1 MDSNLAGLWKLS
13 KIILFHFQTCHNCF
27 LSAKCSLQ
35 VPLVSLMLAFV
46 TFEAKRERLRPRE
59 RGKGSCA
66 GRQEERKEEATWVSP
81 NEVGRMG
88 PGVAPITSYVTHL
101 TRRT

>member
-1 MDSNLAGLWKLS
+1 
-13 KIILFHFQTCHNCF
+13 
-27 LSAKCSLQ
+27 
-35 VPLVSLMLAFV
+35 MLAFV

-59 RGKGSCA
+59 WGQAQGSCA

-81 NEVGRMG
+81 NQVGRMG

>member
-1 MDSNLAGLWKLS
+1 M
-13 KIILFHFQTCHNCF
+13 
-27 LSAKCSLQ
+27 
-35 VPLVSLMLAFV
+35 VSLMLAFV

-59 RGKGSCA
+59 WDKHKAGA

>member
-1 MDSNLAGLWKLS
+1 MRGCDQESGDKAG
-13 KIILFHFQTCHNCF
+13 
-27 LSAKCSLQ
+27 
-35 VPLVSLMLAFV
+35 
-46 TFEAKRERLRPRE
+46 
-59 RGKGSCA
+59 A

>member
-1 MDSNLAGLWKLS
+1 MRGCDQESGDKHKAG
-13 KIILFHFQTCHNCF
+13 
-27 LSAKCSLQ
+27 
-35 VPLVSLMLAFV
+35 
-46 TFEAKRERLRPRE
+46 
-59 RGKGSCA
+59 A
-66 GRQEERKEEATWVSP
+66 GRQEERKEEAMWA

>member
-1 MDSNLAGLWKLS
+1 MRGCDQESGEKAG
-13 KIILFHFQTCHNCF
+13 
-27 LSAKCSLQ
+27 A
-35 VPLVSLMLAFV
+35 VS
-46 TFEAKRERLRPRE
+46 
-59 RGKGSCA
+59 
-66 GRQEERKEEATWVSP
+66 QEERKEEATWVSP

>member
-1 MDSNLAGLWKLS
+1 M
-13 KIILFHFQTCHNCF
+13 
-27 LSAKCSLQ
+27 
-35 VPLVSLMLAFV
+35 
-46 TFEAKRERLRPRE
+46 
-59 RGKGSCA
+59 RGCDQESGEKAAA

-88 PGVAPITSYVTHL
+88 MGPGVAPITSYVTHL

>member
-1 MDSNLAGLWKLS
+1 MWGFWKLL
-13 KIILFHFQTCHNCF
+13 KIVFSLSNHNCI

-59 RGKGSCA
+59 RGQGSCA